1 MNQPTVLIRRRAS
14 LHAVTY
20 VLLLCCSLAVLG
32 GLGLVFTISASNSL
46 EQLRNE
52 TLPAGVVLRRVTREA
67 GKMRRSVDLIET
79 AQSAGDIAH
88 VRENI
93 EEFRRRNDE
102 NLKQLQLLVNDEE
115 MGRLL
120 TAVVTQRHRF
130 LHDLEALLQISD
142 MQHSPSEMF
151 QAKIAMNTSYEIYRD
166 QQDILAEHCERRA
179 LQLSNAVL
187 VKAKRFEL
195 FGVLTAL
202 WPFLSGGVLFSYGLI
217 STALIFLKERRAD

>member
-32 GLGLVFTISASNSL
+32 GLGLVFTVSAANSL

-52 TLPAGVVLRRVTREA
+52 TLPAGVVLRRVTRDA
-67 GKMRRSVDLIET
+67 GKMRRSVDLIEA
-79 AQSAGDIAH
+79 AQTIEDIAK
-88 VRENI
+88 VRANI

-115 MGRLL
+115 MSQLL
-120 TAVVTQRHRF
+120 LLVVTQRRAF
-130 LHDLEALLQISD
+130 LHDLETFLKVAD
-142 MQHSPSEMF
+142 VEHSASELF
-151 QAKIAMNTSYEIYRD
+151 QAKKIMNTSYESYRD

-195 FGVLTAL
+195 FGVLIAL
-202 WPFLSGGVLFSYGLI
+202 WPFLAGGCLFLYGLI
-217 STALIFLKERRAD
+217 STALVFLKERRVE